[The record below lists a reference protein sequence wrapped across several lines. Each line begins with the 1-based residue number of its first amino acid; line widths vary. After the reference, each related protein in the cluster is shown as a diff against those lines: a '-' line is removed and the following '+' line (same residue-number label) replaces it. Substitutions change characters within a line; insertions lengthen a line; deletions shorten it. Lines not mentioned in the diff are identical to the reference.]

1 VTSFREKYEEIAAA
15 NAEVLEISVDNV
27 ASQRAWA
34 EQLGGVDFPLLAD
47 FHPKGAVAKAYGV
60 YNEERGTAM
69 RSVFIVD
76 ESGIVRDTEV
86 FPQGM
91 IPNAT
96 EVLKKLAAL

>member
-1 VTSFREKYEEIAAA
+1 MAA
-15 NAEVLEISVDNV
+15 NAEVLEVSVDNV
-27 ASQRAWA
+27 ASQKAWA
-34 EQLGGVDFPLLAD
+34 ESLGGVEFPILAD

-69 RSVFIVD
+69 RSAFLID
-76 ESGIVRDTEV
+76 QQGIIRYSEV

-96 EVLKKLAAL
+96 ELLLHLEDF